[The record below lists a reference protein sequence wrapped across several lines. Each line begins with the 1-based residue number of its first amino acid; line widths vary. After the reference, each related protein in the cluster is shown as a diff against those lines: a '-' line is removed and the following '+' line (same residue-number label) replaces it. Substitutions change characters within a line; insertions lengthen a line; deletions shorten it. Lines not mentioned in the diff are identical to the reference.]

1 VSADMK
7 VVLTDQVF
15 PTVDVERRIL
25 GSIDADLEVLEDSSA
40 DSIAAHARDA
50 DAILT
55 TYAPIGAEL
64 MGSLERCRIIS
75 RYGIGVDNID
85 LEAAKGRGVVVT
97 NVPDYCVE
105 EVADHTIALLLAV
118 TRKVVKG
125 DHVVR
130 SGGWGIAELRT
141 VHRLRGRT
149 LGLVG
154 FGHIGRAVAVRAAA
168 FGLFLRVYDPY
179 LSPEA
184 TKGLDVTRS
193 DDLEGLLAAVDIVSI
208 HAPLVAETRGMFGA
222 QTIGAMKPGAV
233 LLNTSRGPIV
243 ETRALIDALGSGHLG
258 AAALDV
264 FDSEPPDAGL
274 LEGLDN
280 LVATPHAAFYSEQAI
295 EESQTK
301 ASEAI
306 VAVLKGEEP
315 RYRVA

>member
-1 VSADMK
+1 MK

-40 DSIAAHARDA
+40 GSIAARARDA

-55 TYAPIGAEL
+55 TYAPIGAGL
-64 MGSLERCRIIS
+64 MVSLERCRIIS

-85 LEAAKGRGVVVT
+85 LEAARDKGIVVT

-118 TRKVVKG
+118 TRKIVKG

-130 SGGWGIAELRT
+130 SGGWGIAELRE

-154 FGHIGRAVAVRAAA
+154 FGHIGRAVGLRAAA
-168 FGLFLRVYDPY
+168 FGLDLRVYDPY
-179 LSPEA
+179 LSADA
-184 TKGLDVTRS
+184 TRGLDVSRS
-193 DDLEGLLAAVDIVSI
+193 EDLEDLLRAADIVSI
-208 HAPLVAETRGMFGA
+208 HAPLVADTRGMFGA
-222 QTIGAMKPGAV
+222 QTISAMKPGAV

-243 ETRALIDALGSGHLG
+243 ETKALVDALRSGHLA

-280 LVATPHAAFYSEQAI
+280 LVATPHAAFYSEEAI

-306 VAVLKGEEP
+306 VAVLKGQAP

>member
-1 VSADMK
+1 MK

-25 GSIDADLEVLEDSSA
+25 GSIDANLEVLEDSSA
-40 DSIAAHARDA
+40 DSIAQRARDA
-50 DAILT
+50 EAILT
-55 TYAPIGAEL
+55 TYAPIGADL

-85 LEAAKGRGVVVT
+85 LEAAKDKGIVVT

-130 SGGWGIAELRT
+130 SGGWGIAELRE

-154 FGHIGRAVAVRAAA
+154 FGHIGRAVGLRAAA
-168 FGLFLRVYDPY
+168 FGLDLRVYDPY
-179 LSPEA
+179 LSADA
-184 TKGLDVTRS
+184 TRGLDVSRS
-193 DDLEGLLAAVDIVSI
+193 DDLEDLLRAADIVSI
-208 HAPLVAETRGMFGA
+208 HAPLVADTRGLFGA
-222 QTIGAMKPGAV
+222 QTISAMKPGAV

-243 ETRALIDALGSGHLG
+243 ETKALVDALRSGHVA

-264 FDSEPPDAGL
+264 FDSEPPDVSL

-280 LVATPHAAFYSEQAI
+280 LVATPHSAFYSEEAI

>member
-1 VSADMK
+1 MK

-15 PTVDVERRIL
+15 PTLTVERRIL
-25 GSIDADLEVLEDSSA
+25 GSIGADLEVLEDSSA
-40 DSIAAHARDA
+40 DSIAERARDA
-50 DAILT
+50 EALLT
-55 TYAPIGAEL
+55 TYAPIGADL
-64 MGSLERCRIIS
+64 MGSLEKCRVIS

-85 LEAAKGRGVVVT
+85 LDAARSRGIVVT

-130 SGGWGIAELRT
+130 AGGWGIAELRE

-154 FGHIGRAVAVRAAA
+154 FGHIGRAVALRAAT
-168 FGLFLRVYDPY
+168 FGLSLRVYDPY
-179 LSPEA
+179 LSSEA
-184 TKGLDVTRS
+184 TKGLEVARD
-193 DDLEGLLAAVDIVSI
+193 DDLESLLAAADIVSI
-208 HAPLVAETRGMFGA
+208 HAPLVADTRGMFDA
-222 QTIGAMKPGAV
+222 HTIGSMKAGAV

-243 ETRALIDALGSGHLG
+243 DTKALVSALVGGHLSG
-258 AAALDV
+258 AALDV
-264 FDSEPPDAGL
+264 FDTEPPDATV
-274 LEGLDN
+274 LEGHDN
-280 LVATPHAAFYSEQAI
+280 LVATPHSAFYSEEAI

>member
-1 VSADMK
+1 MK
-7 VVLTDQVF
+7 VVLTDQAF

-25 GSIDADLEVLEDSSA
+25 GSIDANLEILEDSSA
-40 DSIAAHARDA
+40 DSIATRARDA
-50 DAILT
+50 EAILT
-55 TYAPIGAEL
+55 TYAPIGADL

-85 LEAAKGRGVVVT
+85 LEAAKDKGIVVT

-130 SGGWGIAELRT
+130 SGGWGIAELRE
-141 VHRLRGRT
+141 VHRLRGHT

-154 FGHIGRAVAVRAAA
+154 FGHIGRAVGLRAAA
-168 FGLFLRVYDPY
+168 FGLNLRVYDPY
-179 LSPEA
+179 LSADA
-184 TKGLDVTRS
+184 TRGLDVSRS
-193 DDLEGLLAAVDIVSI
+193 DDLEDLLRAADIVSI
-208 HAPLVAETRGMFGA
+208 HAPLVADTRGMFGA
-222 QTIGAMKPGAV
+222 QTISAMKPGAV

-243 ETRALIDALGSGHLG
+243 ETKALVDALRSGHVA

-264 FDSEPPDAGL
+264 FDSEPPDASL
-274 LEGLDN
+274 FEGLDN
-280 LVATPHAAFYSEQAI
+280 LVATPHSAFYSEEAI